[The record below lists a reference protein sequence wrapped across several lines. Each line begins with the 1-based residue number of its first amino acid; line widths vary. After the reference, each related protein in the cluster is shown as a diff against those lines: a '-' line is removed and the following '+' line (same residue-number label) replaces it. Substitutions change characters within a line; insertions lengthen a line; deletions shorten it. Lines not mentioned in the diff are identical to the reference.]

1 MLWQPPHGLETPVRL
16 GVDFGTSHT
25 VAVLAYPDGRTKS
38 MLFDD
43 GTPLLRSAVYAD
55 GDGTIQVG
63 RDAVRRAGLDPTRYE
78 PNPKQ
83 RIDEQTVLLGDGEYK
98 VTDLFAAVLG
108 RVVSEVR
115 RVAGSIPS
123 DVVMTYP
130 AAWGARRREILTT
143 AAKQAGLHNARLIPE
158 PVGAAVYFTTV
169 LGHQVS
175 DGRPLGVFD
184 FGGGTLDV
192 AVVRRDGNT
201 FTVLST
207 GGLTDLGGVDLDSAL
222 VDHLGQLIAQRDP
235 NLWKRL
241 SNPESSAD
249 RRSRQLLWDDV
260 RGAKESLSRTTSAPV
275 NVPETDTDLHL
286 TRDEFERLTTPLLQR
301 AIAETQRVIREARVE
316 PAQLSGLFLVGGSSR
331 VPLVSRMLHS
341 GLGVPPTVLEQPEI
355 AVAEGAA
362 KLGAAKNPGAP
373 TPPGQR
379 PPVSGAPM
387 GAPATSPMGPGQ
399 PPSNQPLSNQ
409 PMSAPPVS
417 PAPMTAPGMSTPP
430 MTPNRN
436 IPTPP
441 PNRPM
446 SAPPV
451 SGPPVSSVPVT
462 PAPQPYSPPQPAY
475 TPPPQPPAYTP
486 PPPRPPVLPPVQQHR
501 PPPRPVP
508 APPPVVQVPYAVPT
522 PQAPQPQV
530 IVQRKKSKTG
540 WVILLVLVG
549 IVGFCCFGTFVKPNI
564 MAGIVGQ
571 GFVDT
576 FDPEPTMHG
585 GDIPYPLD
593 DFVKSW
599 KPALDECWVTPA
611 DGTYSGPATTGF
623 NKFTDKIKGSF
634 TWVLCTFD
642 DDIKSKYGADSIIFA
657 DNEADGAGQAVE
669 EDFAKIY
676 GLKEGWNGSGV
687 SGMDEFSMARA
698 AISGDYTNGTDNNF
712 ALSMNSVDAKTTVTQ
727 LTDLFQAYAK

>member
-1 MLWQPPHGLETPVRL
+1 MRL

-55 GDGTIQVG
+55 SDGQIQVG

-83 RIDEQTVLLGDGEYK
+83 RIDEQTVLLGDSEHR
-98 VTDLFAAVLG
+98 VPDLFAAVLK

-115 RVAGSIPS
+115 RVAGSMPQ

-130 AAWGARRREILTT
+130 AAWGARRREILTG
-143 AAKQAGLHNARLIPE
+143 AAATAGLHNVRLIPE

-169 LGHQVS
+169 LGHQVA

-207 GGLTDLGGVDLDSAL
+207 GGLPDLGGVDLDSAL

-235 NLWKRL
+235 ALWRRL

-301 AIAETQRVIREARVE
+301 AINETQRVIREARLE

-331 VPLVSRMLHS
+331 VPLVARMLHS
-341 GLGVPPTVLEQPEI
+341 GLGIPPTVLEQPEV

-362 KLGAAKNPGAP
+362 KLGAAKP
-373 TPPGQR
+373 
-379 PPVSGAPM
+379 
-387 GAPATSPMGPGQ
+387 GPGQ
-399 PPSNQPLSNQ
+399 QSGPPSSSPMSAPPSAPRSGPPMQSQQSPYRPPAQHAPNPAPSNS

-417 PAPMTAPGMSTPP
+417 SPPISAAPVSP
-430 MTPNRN
+430 MTPS
-436 IPTPP
+436 PP
-441 PNRPM
+441 PYRPQ
-446 SAPPV
+446 
-451 SGPPVSSVPVT
+451 
-462 PAPQPYSPPQPAY
+462 QPSYSPPQ
-475 TPPPQPPAYTP
+475 QAYTP
-486 PPPRPPVLPPVQQHR
+486 PPPPRPPILPPVQQR
-501 PPPRPVP
+501 MPPPQPQPQVI
-508 APPPVVQVPYAVPT
+508 QVPYAVPV
-522 PQAPQPQV
+522 PQQPQPMY
-530 IVQRKKSKTG
+530 IPRKKSKKGPITAL
-540 WVILLVLVG
+540 VIVAL
-549 IVGFCCFGTFVKPNI
+549 IAFCCYGTFINPAVTSGVFGN
-564 MAGIVGQ
+564 
-571 GFVDT
+571 FFSDLS
-576 FDPEPTMHG
+576 DSEPTVNG
-585 GDIPYPLD
+585 GTVPYDITTIYD
-593 DFVKSW
+593 SF
-599 KPALDECWVTPA
+599 KPALDTCWVATSGE
-611 DGTYSGPATTGF
+611 DWSGPETTNF
-623 NKFTDKIKGSF
+623 NTVLGKYDDK
-634 TWVLCTFD
+634 VDRVYCTFD
-642 DDIKSKYGADSIIFA
+642 QDIQDEYKADSILFVQNPSFTDEI
-657 DNEADGAGQAVE
+657 
-669 EDFAKIY
+669 DFVK
-676 GLKEGWNGSGV
+676 
-687 SGMDEFSMARA
+687 D
-698 AISGDYTNGTDNNF
+698 ISGIFGVKEDWQVGGKAGIGEYSIPYAVTDGEYAYTSYDTALVMSGTGTDATVDN
-712 ALSMNSVDAKTTVTQ
+712 LS
-727 LTDLFQAYAK
+727 DLFAEYKS

>member
-1 MLWQPPHGLETPVRL
+1 MRL

-83 RIDEQTVLLGDGEYK
+83 RIDEQSVLLGDGEYK
-98 VTDLFAAVLG
+98 LTDLFAAVLG

-143 AAKQAGLHNARLIPE
+143 AAAQAGLHNVRLIPE
-158 PVGAAVYFTTV
+158 PVGAAVYFTSV
-169 LGHQVS
+169 LGHQVA

-207 GGLTDLGGVDLDSAL
+207 GGLPDLGGVDLDSAL

-235 NLWKRL
+235 ALWRRL
-241 SNPESSAD
+241 ANPETSND
-249 RRSRQLLWDDV
+249 RRARQLLWDDV

-286 TRDEFERLTTPLLQR
+286 TRDEFERLTTPLLAR
-301 AIAETQRVIREARVE
+301 AIAETQRVIREARIE

-331 VPLVSRMLHS
+331 VPLVARMLHS
-341 GLGVPPTVLEQPEI
+341 GLGVPPTVLEQPEV

-362 KLGAAKNPGAP
+362 KLGAAKNPQSAP
-373 TPPGQR
+373 TPPPPR
-379 PPVSGAPM
+379 PPASGPPMNAPT
-387 GAPATSPMGPGQ
+387 P
-399 PPSNQPLSNQ
+399 PPSNRPMSAA

-417 PAPMTAPGMSTPP
+417 PAPMSTPP
-430 MTPNRN
+430 MS
-436 IPTPP
+436 
-441 PNRPM
+441 NRPM

-451 SGPPVSSVPVT
+451 SSPPVSSIPVT
-462 PAPQPYSPPQPAY
+462 PAPRPYSPPQPSY
-475 TPPPQPPAYTP
+475 SP

-501 PPPRPVP
+501 PPPPRPMPMAAP
-508 APPPVVQVPYAVPT
+508 APPPPQVIQVPYAVPV
-522 PQAPQPQV
+522 PHAPQPV
-530 IVQRKKSKTG
+530 VVRRRRSKTG
-540 WVILLVLVG
+540 WIILLVLVG
-549 IVGFCCFGTFVKPNI
+549 IVGFCCYGTLVKPSI
-564 MAGIVGQ
+564 MAGLLGR
-571 GFVDT
+571 GFVDA
-576 FDPEPTMHG
+576 FDQDPKMHG
-585 GDIPYPLD
+585 GEVPYPLSGFFD
-593 DFVKSW
+593 SW
-599 KPALDECWVTPA
+599 KPALNECWTTQKGAV
-611 DGTYSGPATTGF
+611 YSGPITTGF
-623 NKFTDKIKGSF
+623 NAITDKIDGEV

-642 DDIKSKYGADSIIFA
+642 DDIKSEFGADSIIFI
-657 DNEADGAGQAVE
+657 DNDADGGGQAVE
-669 EDFAKIY
+669 DKFAEIY
-676 GLKEGWNGSGV
+676 GLKDPWNGSGK
-687 SGMDEFSMARA
+687 SGLDEYQMARTV
-698 AISGDYTNGTDNNF
+698 ISGDYTAGSDDAF
-712 ALSMNSVDAKTTVTQ
+712 ALSMSSVDSKTTVAK
-727 LTDLFQAYAK
+727 LTDLFQAYSK

>member
-1 MLWQPPHGLETPVRL
+1 MRL

-55 GDGTIQVG
+55 SDGQIQVG

-83 RIDEQTVLLGDGEYK
+83 RIDEQTVLLGDSEHR
-98 VTDLFAAVLG
+98 VPDLFAEVLK

-115 RVAGSIPS
+115 RVAGSIPQ

-130 AAWGARRREILTT
+130 AAWGARRREILTG
-143 AAKQAGLHNARLIPE
+143 AAATAGLHTVRLIPE

-169 LGHQVS
+169 LGHQVA

-207 GGLTDLGGVDLDSAL
+207 GGLPDLGGVDLDSAL

-235 NLWKRL
+235 ALWRRL

-301 AIAETQRVIREARVE
+301 AINETQRVIREARLE

-331 VPLVSRMLHS
+331 VPLVARMLHS
-341 GLGVPPTVLEQPEI
+341 GLGIPPTVLEQPEV

-362 KLGAAKNPGAP
+362 KLGAAKPG
-373 TPPGQR
+373 PGQSGPPSSSPMSAPPSAPRSGPPAPPPMQNRQQPYR
-379 PPVSGAPM
+379 PPVQHAHN
-387 GAPATSPMGPGQ
+387 PA
-399 PPSNQPLSNQ
+399 PSNS

-417 PAPMTAPGMSTPP
+417 SPPVSAAPVSP
-430 MTPNRN
+430 MTPS
-436 IPTPP
+436 PP
-441 PNRPM
+441 PYRPQ
-446 SAPPV
+446 
-451 SGPPVSSVPVT
+451 
-462 PAPQPYSPPQPAY
+462 QPSYSPPQ
-475 TPPPQPPAYTP
+475 QAYTP
-486 PPPRPPVLPPVQQHR
+486 PPPPRPPILPPVQR
-501 PPPRPVP
+501 M
-508 APPPVVQVPYAVPT
+508 APPPPQPQVIQVPYAVPV
-522 PQAPQPQV
+522 PQQPQPV
-530 IVQRKKSKTG
+530 FIPRKKSKKGPITAL
-540 WVILLVLVG
+540 VIVAL
-549 IVGFCCFGTFVKPNI
+549 IAFCCYGTFINPSVTSGVFGNFFSDITDSEPTVNGSAVPYGLTDLYDSFKPTLDTCWVSLN
-564 MAGIVGQ
+564 GEPWTGPETTNFNKVLDKYDDK
-571 GFVDT
+571 VDRVYCT
-576 FDPEPTMHG
+576 FDQ
-585 GDIPYPLD
+585 DIQDDYKADSVLFVQNPSFTD
-593 DFVKSW
+593 EIDFVKDASGIFGVNEDW
-599 KPALDECWVTPA
+599 QTYGKAGIGEYSIPYAVTSGEYAYTVYDSALMMS
-611 DGTYSGPATTGF
+611 GT
-623 NKFTDKIKGSF
+623 
-634 TWVLCTFD
+634 
-642 DDIKSKYGADSIIFA
+642 
-657 DNEADGAGQAVE
+657 
-669 EDFAKIY
+669 
-676 GLKEGWNGSGV
+676 
-687 SGMDEFSMARA
+687 
-698 AISGDYTNGTDNNF
+698 GTD
-712 ALSMNSVDAKTTVTQ
+712 ATVDLLS
-727 LTDLFQAYAK
+727 DLFTEYKS